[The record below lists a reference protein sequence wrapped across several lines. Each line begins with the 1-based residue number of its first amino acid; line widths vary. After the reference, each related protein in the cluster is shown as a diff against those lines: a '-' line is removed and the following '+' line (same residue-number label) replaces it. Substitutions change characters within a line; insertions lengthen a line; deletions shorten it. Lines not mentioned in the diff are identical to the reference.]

1 MIYEHCKQVVAFAKK
16 FPALQ
21 EKHVFEV
28 WLHVL
33 QLVIFEQSKQDVGV
47 AR

>member
-1 MIYEHCKQVVAFAKK
+1 LIYEHCKQVVALAKK
-16 FPALQ
+16 FPVLQ
-21 EKHVFEV
+21 EKQVFET